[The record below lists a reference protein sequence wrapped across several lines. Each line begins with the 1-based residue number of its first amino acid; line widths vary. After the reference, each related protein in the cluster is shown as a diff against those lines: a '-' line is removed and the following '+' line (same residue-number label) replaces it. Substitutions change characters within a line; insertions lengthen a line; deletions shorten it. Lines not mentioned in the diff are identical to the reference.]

1 MTERVIQTLLPCPL
15 WGKLMSSCGGGWC
28 WEGERKR
35 QRLSLVSFLVKERRK
50 KEQLWRKRSILMDG
64 WWEGSQLYS
73 LPSRSIVVVSDSAWW
88 TSVALTQKV
97 TTLHFSL
104 CSKLQGPHAAD
115 HSGQD
120 THVQADACTD
130 GHTHTLALM
139 LPGTGTHSLAHKH
152 TQAH

>member
-88 TSVALTQKV
+88 TSVALTQRSRHYISLYAASYRDL
-97 TTLHFSL
+97 TLLITVAKTHT
-104 CSKLQGPHAAD
+104 CKQTHA
-115 HSGQD
+115 Q
-120 THVQADACTD
+120 T
-130 GHTHTLALM
+130 GHTHTLTLM